1 MKPIVCIVL
10 SGALGVAGQVILKLG
25 MSALGPLPV
34 RPETLPEVVAKV
46 ALNPLIVLGVVVYT
60 SGTFFWLIALSRLD
74 LSYAYPF
81 ASLNYVLILL
91 VSWALLGEQPSA
103 LRLAGVVAICL
114 GVWAMARTPTVTGG
128 IQT

>member
-1 MKPIVCIVL
+1 MNPLVCIVL

-25 MSALGPLPV
+25 MAALGPLALG
-34 RPETLPEVVAKV
+34 PEALPAVVAEL
-46 ALNPLIVLGVVVYT
+46 ALDPLIGLGVVVYT

-91 VSWALLGEQPSA
+91 VSWAALGEQPSP

-114 GVWAMARTPTVTGG
+114 GVWAMARTPPVTGG
-128 IQT
+128 IDR